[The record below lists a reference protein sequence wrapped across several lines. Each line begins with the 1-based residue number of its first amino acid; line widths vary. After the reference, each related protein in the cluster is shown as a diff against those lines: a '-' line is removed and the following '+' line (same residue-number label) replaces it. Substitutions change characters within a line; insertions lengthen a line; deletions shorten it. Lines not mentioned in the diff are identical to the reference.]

1 MRLLLTGAPGAG
13 QGAQAERLA
22 ARFGIAHISSG
33 DLLRQHV
40 RDQASLGQQVKSYV
54 GNDGLVPD
62 GIVMDMLRQPLLAA
76 R

>member
-13 QGAQAERLA
+13 QGTQAERLA

>member
-13 QGAQAERLA
+13 QRTQAERLA